1 MASGVE
7 EEWESVVEAG
17 TCAVGSRDGDDAG
30 AVIKMAVVEDV

>member
-30 AVIKMAVVEDV
+30 AVIKTAVVGDV